1 MTDNNL
7 PPTNIEAEEAILGS
21 ILFDPSAIGIAAPTL
36 PIEAFYVAAH
46 QQIYKAAL
54 ELHNKDKL
62 TDFMGV
68 STWLKDHKSLTK
80 VGGTAKLAQLLNQ
93 TISATNIDRYIILV
107 LEKYQ
112 RRQLIAAANEIE
124 TLGYDNA
131 TELQTVFN
139 TSEERIFNLTTDK
152 QDKFKPLPIG
162 DCLAS
167 VFEKIE
173 QGSSPAYLTGLEDL
187 DALIGGLIKQ
197 DLIIIAA
204 RASMGKTWLACHLAN
219 HIAIEQQKPVIFFSA
234 EMSNEQLTKRFLSMH
249 SGIDSH
255 RLMHNQIYEDE
266 YDVLVEGLTKLAE
279 LPIIIDD
286 TPATQLTPA
295 KVRSVLR
302 RIRSN
307 SGELGLV
314 VLDYIQKLGDR
325 AAGNRAQ
332 TVGKFSGAFKDI
344 AKEFDVPFVALAQ
357 INRGVE
363 SQANKRPLMSD
374 IKDSGDIEQDM
385 DLGLLLYRDDYYNQ
399 DTEEAGIM
407 EIIVGKNRNGSTGT
421 CRVDF
426 DPSIGRFSNFNPST
440 KYPNAS

>member
-1 MTDNNL
+1 MTNNL

-21 ILFDPSAIGIAAPTL
+21 ILFDPGAIGVAASIL
-36 PIEAFYVAAH
+36 PIEAFYAAAH

-54 ELHNKDKL
+54 ELHEQNEL
-62 TDFMGV
+62 TDFMNI

-80 VGGTAKLAQLLNQ
+80 AGGTAKLSQLFNG
-93 TISATNIDRYIILV
+93 TISATNIDRHIGLV

-112 RRQLIAAANEIE
+112 RRQLIAAANEIK

-131 TELQTVFN
+131 TELEIVFN
-139 TSEERIFNLTTDK
+139 VSEEKIFNLTTNK

-167 VFEKIE
+167 VFNKIE
-173 QGSSPAYLTGLEDL
+173 QGSSPAYPTGLDDL

-219 HIAIEQQKPVIFFSA
+219 HIATEQQKPVVFFSA

-249 SGIDSH
+249 TGIDSH
-255 RLMHNQIYEDE
+255 RLMHNKIYEDE
-266 YDVLVEGLTKLAE
+266 YDVLVNGLTKLAE

-286 TPATQLTPA
+286 TPATQLTPS

-302 RIRSN
+302 RIS
-307 SGELGLV
+307 SDKGELGLV

-385 DLGLLLYRDDYYNQ
+385 DLGLLLYRDDYYNSESH
-399 DTEEAGIM
+399 DSGIM
-407 EIIVGKNRNGSTGT
+407 EVIVGKNRNGTTGT
-421 CRVDF
+421 CKVLF
-426 DPSIGRFSNFNPST
+426 EPSIGKYSSST
-440 KYPNAS
+440 PALEKS

>member
-1 MTDNNL
+1 MSSNNL
-7 PPTNIEAEEAILGS
+7 PPTNLEAEEAILGS
-21 ILFDPSAIGIAAPTL
+21 ILFDPSAIDIAAPIL
-36 PIEAFYVAAH
+36 PTEAFYVAAH

-54 ELHNKDKL
+54 ELHELDKL
-62 TDFMGV
+62 ADLLGV

-80 VGGTAKLAQLLNQ
+80 AGGTAKLAQLLNR
-93 TISATNIDRYIILV
+93 TVSATNIDRYIALV

-112 RRQLIAAANEIE
+112 RRQLIATANEIE
-124 TLGYDNA
+124 ALGYDNSS
-131 TELQTVFN
+131 ELEIILN
-139 TSEERIFNLTTDK
+139 SSEEKIFNLTTNK
-152 QDKFKPLPIG
+152 QSKFKPLPIG
-162 DCLAS
+162 ECLAS

-173 QGSSPAYLTGLEDL
+173 QGSSPAYPTGLEDL

-204 RASMGKTWLACHLAN
+204 RASMGKTWLACYFAN
-219 HIAIEQQKPVIFFSA
+219 HIATEQQKPVVFFSA

-249 SGIDSH
+249 TGIDSH

-266 YDVLVEGLTKLAE
+266 YEILVEGLTKLAE

-286 TPATQLTPA
+286 TPATQLTPS

-302 RIRSN
+302 KIRSD

-399 DTEEAGIM
+399 DAKEAGIM
-407 EIIVGKNRNGSTGT
+407 EIIVGKNRNGSVGT
-421 CRVDF
+421 CKVF
-426 DPSIGRFSNFNPST
+426 FKASAGRFIT
-440 KYPNAS
+440 IVEGIEQT

>member
-21 ILFDPSAIGIAAPTL
+21 ILFDPGAIGIAAPIL
-36 PIEAFYVAAH
+36 PVEAFYVAAH

-54 ELHNKDKL
+54 KLHNQDKL
-62 TDFMGV
+62 TDYMGV
-68 STWLKDHKSLTK
+68 LTWLKDQKSLK
-80 VGGTAKLAQLLNQ
+80 IAGGTAKLSQLLNQ
-93 TISATNIDRYIILV
+93 TISATNIDRYINLV

-112 RRQLIAAANEIE
+112 RRQLIAAANEIDA
-124 TLGYDNA
+124 LGYNNA
-131 TELQTVFN
+131 LELEKVFD
-139 TSEERIFNLTTDK
+139 TSEEKIFNLTSNK

-162 DCLAS
+162 ECLAS
-167 VFEKIE
+167 VFKKIE
-173 QGSSPAYLTGLEDL
+173 QGSSPAYSTGLEDL

-219 HIAIEQQKPVIFFSA
+219 HIAIEQQKPVVFFSA

-249 SGIDSH
+249 TGVDSH

-266 YDVLVEGLTKLAE
+266 YDVLVSGLTKLAE

-286 TPATQLTPA
+286 TPATQLTPSR
-295 KVRSVLR
+295 VRSVLR
-302 RIRSN
+302 RIRSEK
-307 SGELGLV
+307 GELGLV

-363 SQANKRPLMSD
+363 SQANKRPLISD

-385 DLGLLLYRDDYYNQ
+385 DLGLMLYRDDYYDR
-399 DTEEAGIM
+399 DTEKKEIM
-407 EIIVGKNRNGSTGT
+407 EIIVVKNRNGN
-421 CRVDF
+421 
-426 DPSIGRFSNFNPST
+426 IGCCKVIFKPNIGNFININPKT
-440 KYPNAS
+440 IDN

>member
-1 MTDNNL
+1 MSSNNL

-21 ILFDPSAIGIAAPTL
+21 ILFDPGGISIAASSL

-46 QQIYKAAL
+46 QQTYKAVL
-54 ELHNKDKL
+54 ELHKQDKA
-62 TDFMGV
+62 TDLIGV

-80 VGGTAKLAQLLNQ
+80 AGGTAKLSKLLNQ
-93 TISATNIDRYIILV
+93 TVSATNIDRYIALV

-124 TLGYDNA
+124 ALGYDNA
-131 TELQTVFN
+131 TELETVFN
-139 TSEERIFNLTTDK
+139 TSEEKIFNLTTK
-152 QDKFKPLPIG
+152 AQDKFKPLPIG

-173 QGSSPAYLTGLEDL
+173 QGYSTAFPTGLEDL

-219 HIAIEQQKPVIFFSA
+219 HIAIEQQKSVVFFSA

-249 SGIDSH
+249 TGIDSH

-266 YDVLVEGLTKLAE
+266 YNVLVNGLTKLAE

-286 TPATQLTPA
+286 TPAIQLTPA

-302 RIRSN
+302 RIRSEK
-307 SGELGLV
+307 GELGLV

-325 AAGNRAQ
+325 ACHNRAQ

-385 DLGLLLYRDDYYNQ
+385 DLGLLLYREDYYNQ
-399 DTEEAGIM
+399 DTDDPGSM
-407 EIIVGKNRNGSTGT
+407 EIIVGKNRNGYTGT
-421 CRVDF
+421 CHVYF
-426 DPSIGRFSNFNPST
+426 DSSIGIFT
-440 KYPNAS
+440 KSIL

>member
-21 ILFDPSAIGIAAPTL
+21 ILFDPSAISIAASTL
-36 PIEAFYVAAH
+36 RVEAFYVAAH

-54 ELHNKDKL
+54 DLHHKNKL
-62 TDFMGV
+62 TDLIGV
-68 STWLKDHKSLTK
+68 SSWLKDHKSLSK
-80 VGGTAKLAQLLNQ
+80 VGGTAKLSQLLNR
-93 TISATNIDRYIILV
+93 TVSATNIDRYVNLV

-112 RRQLIAAANEIE
+112 RRQLIAVANEIE

-131 TELQTVFN
+131 TELETVFN
-139 TSEERIFNLTTDK
+139 ASEEKIFNLTTNK
-152 QDKFKPLPIG
+152 QDKFQPLPIS

-167 VFEKIE
+167 VFNKIE
-173 QGSSPAYLTGLEDL
+173 QGASPAYSTGLDDL
-187 DALIGGLIKQ
+187 DSLIGGLIKQ

-204 RASMGKTWLACHLAN
+204 RASMGKTWLACYLAN
-219 HIAIEQQKPVIFFSA
+219 QVATEQQKPVVFFSA
-234 EMSNEQLTKRFLSMH
+234 EMSSEQLTKRFLSMH

-255 RLMHNQIYEDE
+255 RLMHNEIYEDE
-266 YDVLVEGLTKLAE
+266 YDVLVNGLTQLAK

-295 KVRSVLR
+295 KVRSVLCK
-302 RIRSN
+302 ICAEK
-307 SGELGLV
+307 GELGLV

-385 DLGLLLYRDDYYNQ
+385 DLGLMLYRDDYYNSNT
-399 DTEEAGIM
+399 DNPGVM

-421 CRVDF
+421 CK
-426 DPSIGRFSNFNPST
+426 ITFNP
-440 KYPNAS
+440 ASGNFKSFK

>member
-21 ILFDPSAIGIAAPTL
+21 VLFDPSAIGIAAPIL
-36 PIEAFYVAAH
+36 PVEAFYVAAH

-54 ELHNKDKL
+54 ELHNQDEL
-62 TDFMGV
+62 TDLISI

-80 VGGTAKLAQLLNQ
+80 AGGTAKLAQLLNQ
-93 TISATNIDRYIILV
+93 TISATNIDRYINLV

-112 RRQLIAAANEIE
+112 RRQLIAAANEIKA
-124 TLGYDNA
+124 LGYDNA
-131 TELQTVFN
+131 TELEAIFN
-139 TSEERIFNLTTDK
+139 TSEEKIFNLTTNK

-173 QGSSPAYLTGLEDL
+173 QGSSPAYPTGLEDL

-197 DLIIIAA
+197 DLIIIGA

-219 HIAIEQQKPVIFFSA
+219 HIATEQQKPVVFFSA

-249 SGIDSH
+249 TGIDSH
-255 RLMHNQIYEDE
+255 RLMHNQIYEEE
-266 YDVLVEGLTKLAE
+266 YDVLVNGLTKLAE

-302 RIRSN
+302 RIRSDK
-307 SGELGLV
+307 GELGLV

-399 DTEEAGIM
+399 DTENSGVM

-421 CRVDF
+421 CRVKF
-426 DPSIGRFSNFNPST
+426 DPSVGRFDDLE
-440 KYPNAS
+440 A

>member
-1 MTDNNL
+1 MTDNI
-7 PPTNIEAEEAILGS
+7 PPANIEAEEAILGG
-21 ILFDPSAIGIAAPTL
+21 ILLDPAAMNTVADIL
-36 PIEAFYVAAH
+36 PADAFYVVAH
-46 QQIYKAAL
+46 QQIYNAAL
-54 ELHNKDKL
+54 ELYHKNKPIDL
-62 TDFMGV
+62 MAV
-68 STWLKDHKSLTK
+68 STWLSDRKLLKK
-80 VGGTAKLAQLLNQ
+80 VGGMAKLSQLLNR
-93 TISATNIDRYIILV
+93 TVSAVNIDRYTNLV

-112 RRQLIAAANEIE
+112 RRQLITAANNIAA
-124 TLGYDNA
+124 LGYDNA
-131 TELQTVFN
+131 IELETVLN
-139 TSEERIFNLTTDK
+139 TSEEKIFNLTVNK
-152 QDKFKPLPIG
+152 QGLFQPLPIS

-167 VFEKIE
+167 VFNKIE
-173 QGSSPAYLTGLEDL
+173 QGSSPAYPTGLNDL

-219 HIAIEQQKPVIFFSA
+219 YIATEQQKPVVFFSA
-234 EMSNEQLTKRFLSMH
+234 EMSQEQLTKRFLSMH

-255 RLMHNQIYEDE
+255 RLMHNQVYEEE
-266 YDVLVEGLTKLAE
+266 YDSLVNGLTQLAE

-286 TPATQLTPA
+286 TPATQLTPS

-302 RIRSN
+302 RILSDR
-307 SGELGLV
+307 GELGLV

-399 DTEEAGIM
+399 DTDTPGVM

-426 DPSIGRFSNFNPST
+426 DPSIGKFDNFGES
-440 KYPNAS
+440 KVRS

>member
-1 MTDNNL
+1 MANREKQAEVLRRTQAKRKEQKKEQVLKAIAQIRRQNKPL
-7 PPTNIEAEEAILGS
+7 TFRNIATVAGCS
-21 ILFDPSAIGIAAPTL
+21 ISYLYKWDEIKAYIHELQHQKQTTL
-36 PIEAFYVAAH
+36 NPIEAFYVAAH

-54 ELHNKDKL
+54 ELHGQDKL
-62 TDFMGV
+62 TDLLGV

-80 VGGTAKLAQLLNQ
+80 AGGTAKLAKLLNQ
-93 TISATNIDRYIILV
+93 TISATNIDRYIALV

-112 RRQLIAAANEIE
+112 RRQLITAANEIKN
-124 TLGYDNA
+124 LAYDNA
-131 TELQTVFN
+131 TELTSVFN
-139 TSEERIFNLTTDK
+139 TLEEKIFNLTTNK

-167 VFEKIE
+167 VFHKIE
-173 QGSSPAYLTGLEDL
+173 QGSFPAYPTGLDDL

-219 HIAIEQQKPVIFFSA
+219 HIASVQQKPVVFFSA

-249 SGIDSH
+249 TGIDSH

-266 YDVLVEGLTKLAE
+266 YDVLVAGLTKLAE

-286 TPATQLTPA
+286 TPATQLTPS

-302 RIRSN
+302 SIRSEK
-307 SGELGLV
+307 GELGLV

-325 AAGNRAQ
+325 ACRNRAQ

-344 AKEFDVPFVALAQ
+344 AKEFDVPA
-357 INRGVE
+357 
-363 SQANKRPLMSD
+363 
-374 IKDSGDIEQDM
+374 
-385 DLGLLLYRDDYYNQ
+385 
-399 DTEEAGIM
+399 
-407 EIIVGKNRNGSTGT
+407 
-421 CRVDF
+421 
-426 DPSIGRFSNFNPST
+426 PSILISEH
-440 KYPNAS
+440 